1 MTLVHNGGTH
11 KGNRQLSSPKRE
23 KREADK
29 RKSVN
34 SLKDMLR
41 SWQPAAALD
50 EFDCD
55 TSSILPARKAD
66 DLPASSRNEEAR
78 EDENPDVDIELQKEI
93 RGENSVSNLYCSV
106 KSDRVGLTSA
116 CMHTAMEKRLEL
128 KLKVFL
134 KDAVGDESCRDA
146 RVADKTHVNIMKNNP
161 SKPRQARPRSCWSQ
175 KLANASRKSVLI
187 P

>member
-1 MTLVHNGGTH
+1 MGGTH

-55 TSSILPARKAD
+55 TSFILPARKAD
-66 DLPASSRNEEAR
+66 GLPASSLNEEAR

-93 RGENSVSNLYCSV
+93 R
-106 KSDRVGLTSA
+106 
-116 CMHTAMEKRLEL
+116 AMEKRLEL

-134 KDAVGDESCRDA
+134 KDAVGEATKLLEAEAREREQEERAGTLNTIRTMMRNESQEILSK
-146 RVADKTHVNIMKNNP
+146 VASALEVSV
-161 SKPRQARPRSCWSQ
+161 SK
-175 KLANASRKSVLI
+175 
-187 P
+187 